1 MQKFKL
7 AIGLHNHQ
15 PVGNFDAVF
24 EDAHHNAYM
33 PFLKLFEKF
42 DKLKLSLHQSG
53 ILWKWQEKR
62 YPEYFDIVQKL
73 IYKDRLEL
81 ITGGFYEPIL
91 PSIPDRDKIGQI
103 EMLSRY
109 IEGRFGVD
117 TTGLWLTERV
127 WEPHLPKILKTAGVD
142 YVPIDDTHFLY
153 AGFELDE
160 LKGIFLTEEEGLI
173 IKLLPIQKRLRY
185 LIPFGKVEEVI
196 DELKKQAEKNPGG
209 LAIYAD
215 DGEKFGV
222 WPKTHEHCYID
233 GWLKDFFEAL
243 SDNSDWLEVCTLG
256 QAARTKP
263 VGRAY
268 LPSASYA
275 EMLHWS
281 LPQRAFIEFEEF
293 GEWLES
299 TNKTEQYSRFV
310 RGGHW
315 RGFLAKYDEANLM
328 HKRMLAV
335 SAMLNDYVNKGN
347 AGFDTIEKAKHYL
360 YAGQCNCPYWHGVFG
375 GLYLAHIRAA
385 IYENLIKAENLI
397 TPKLKKVHKVV
408 HDYDCDGFDEVII
421 TTNKFTAIIKPSCGG
436 MMTELDNREEAV
448 NITDTLKR
456 RREGYHRKLADA
468 RLDDESTTEETTT
481 DKSASDETVSIHD
494 LILTKEDGLTH
505 FLTEDWHLKR
515 CFIDHFLPADVNLEK
530 FSTGKFGDDGDFV
543 LEPWEH
549 ISEND
554 SSRVHLKRVGHLWR
568 HDGVKPVTIE
578 KVFYFSKDSEVIT
591 VNYCLT
597 ALEED
602 IPGVRFA
609 IENNFN
615 FLAGHADDRYVLF
628 DSRRPEDS
636 FLEAT
641 NFHANGR
648 SVIIRDDCR
657 GISVALN
664 VDRPSE
670 IWQTP
675 IFTISLS
682 EGGFEKVYQGTTIVN
697 VFNIDLKKGQ
707 PFEISFFLFSG
718 KPENMPPRLDRTNS
732 PKQTVSK

>member
-15 PVGNFDAVF
+15 PVGNFDSVF
-24 EDAHHNAYM
+24 EEAHHNAYM

-42 DKLKLSLHQSG
+42 DKLRLSLHQSG

-62 YPEYFDIVQKL
+62 YPEYFDIIQKL
-73 IYKDRLEL
+73 IYEDRLEL

-127 WEPHLPKILKTAGVD
+127 WEPHLPKILKTAGID
-142 YVPIDDTHFLY
+142 YIPIDDTHFLY
-153 AGFELDE
+153 AGFEPDE
-160 LKGIFLTEEEGLI
+160 LNGIFLTEEEGSI

-222 WPKTHEHCYID
+222 WPKTHHHCYID

-243 SDNSDWLEVCTLG
+243 SDNSDWLEV
-256 QAARTKP
+256 
-263 VGRAY
+263 
-268 LPSASYA
+268 
-275 EMLHWS
+275 
-281 LPQRAFIEFEEF
+281 EEF
-293 GEWLES
+293 GKWLES
-299 TNKTEQYSRFV
+299 TEKIEQYGRFV

-335 SAMLNDYVNKGN
+335 SEKLNEYVNKSK
-347 AGFDTIEKAKHYL
+347 AGFDTIEKAKHHL

-385 IYENLIKAENLI
+385 IYENLIEAENLI
-397 TPKLKKVHKVV
+397 TPKLKQVHKIVY
-408 HDYDCDGFDEVII
+408 DYDCDGFDEVIV
-421 TTNKFTAIIKPSCGG
+421 TTNKFTTIIKPSCGG
-436 MMTELDNREEAV
+436 MMTELDNRKAAM
-448 NITDTLKR
+448 NITDTLMR

-468 RLDDESTTEETTT
+468 RLDGESATGETAP

-494 LILTKEDGLTH
+494 LILTKENGLTH

-530 FSTGKFGDDGDFV
+530 FSTGEFGDDGDFV

-549 ISEND
+549 ISENN
-554 SSRVHLKRVGHLWR
+554 SLRVHLKREGHLWR
-568 HDGVKPVTIE
+568 HDGLKPVTVE
-578 KVFYFSKDSEVIT
+578 KAFYFGKDSEVIT

-597 ALEED
+597 ALEES
-602 IPGVRFA
+602 IPGIRFA
-609 IENNFN
+609 VENNFN

-628 DSRRPEDS
+628 DSRRPKNS
-636 FLEAT
+636 FLDAV
-641 NFHANGR
+641 NFHANCR
-648 SVIIRDDCR
+648 SVIIRDDWR
-657 GISVALN
+657 RTLVALN
-664 VDRPSE
+664 IDRPAE

-707 PFEISFFLFSG
+707 PLEISFYLFSG
-718 KPENMPPRLDRTNS
+718 KPENMPPRLGRTIS
-732 PKQTVSK
+732 SKQTVSK